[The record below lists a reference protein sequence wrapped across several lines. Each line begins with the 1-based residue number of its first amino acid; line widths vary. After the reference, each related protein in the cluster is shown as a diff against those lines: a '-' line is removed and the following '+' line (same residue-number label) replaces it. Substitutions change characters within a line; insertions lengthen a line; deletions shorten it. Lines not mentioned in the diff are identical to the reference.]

1 MFKQI
6 RVPKKSANL
15 NCNKKTNNLELL
27 SKYKI
32 EELILPHLS
41 IGKRGFK
48 TKFDLI
54 KVVQLIIKRLK
65 TGCQWRELS
74 LKEYFLDQK

>member
-1 MFKQI
+1 MTMKLFKQI

-54 KVVQLIIKRLK
+54 KILPEI
-65 TGCQWRELS
+65 S
-74 LKEYFLDQK
+74 LYITILNSLVSLL